1 MNKKDQQMVEA
12 LKTKLALRFTETIR
26 ADVLIPID
34 DKIVNGYSYN
44 SYNTRVEKSCS
55 SGFFHSIGKWDKTD
69 AQRSINQYSS
79 RLLALKAMRNELE
92 FRYAFELRQ
101 VDLMIEEELITGG
114 IK

>member
-44 SYNTRVEKSCS
+44 SYNTRV
-55 SGFFHSIGKWDKTD
+55 
-69 AQRSINQYSS
+69 
-79 RLLALKAMRNELE
+79 
-92 FRYAFELRQ
+92 
-101 VDLMIEEELITGG
+101 
-114 IK
+114 